1 MKAGR
6 EDALALRRAREPL
19 RKIIFAVLFVLL
31 FVVSAVV
38 GPSFGL
44 IGGLTFA
51 VLGGGALSLLY
62 KLTNREPRGLNPI
75 YTAGAQACPACTSV
89 QTDQT
94 YTRGPDGGE
103 VLVWVCYACDH
114 KWE

>member
-6 EDALALRRAREPL
+6 EDALALRRAREPV
-19 RKIIFAVLFVLL
+19 RKIVFAILFVLM
-31 FVVSAVV
+31 FVLSAII

-44 IGGLTFA
+44 IGGLIFA
-51 VLGGGALSLLY
+51 FVGGSALTLVY
-62 KLTNREPRGLNPI
+62 KLTSRAPRGLNPV

-94 YTRGPDGGE
+94 YTRSAEGGE
-103 VLVWVCYACDH
+103 VLVWNCYACDH
-114 KWE
+114 QWQ